1 MKWIGQHIWD
11 FVSRFRNDVYLE
23 DIADGTVASDKF
35 LGLDSNNKIV
45 KEAVSSGG
53 IAFDGSTANGVLT
66 YKNAD
71 EATVESTLLYDG
83 NTLEVGSAAGSGKDA
98 KFYTAG
104 TAAHIGIHWDA
115 DYETEGGLIG
125 GANNHGVDFKFFG
138 ETNGAF
144 CEWDMSNDRFTVVG
158 DTKIQAGQ
166 LIQDGNRDFTPTTDG
181 RALHIDTFT
190 ATDTNTSSSGTAAH
204 YRNFVIEAP
213 TVDSTNASVTTTN
226 ATNVYIKDAPIK
238 GTNQTLTN
246 AYALWVDDGVTRLD
260 GNVIALG
267 TIDLGNASDTTIARS
282 SAGVV
287 TIEGSTVVTNGASGT
302 NIVVLDCHSAY
313 LSTITA
319 ATWFFGNNAYGFGH
333 HIWNNVSHG
342 IESDSSTFTMSED
355 HNIVGR
361 LVPVALAKVSLKVS
375 ARPADGGTGNSTG
388 ETVNAC
394 IISADANAA
403 GTNTTWTVLAQGAAS
418 QVQGEYDSITCS
430 YTGSIA
436 DTKMLAV
443 GIGSAE
449 SSGVGTTNIRFT
461 YTLTGY
467 IA

>member
-35 LGLDSNNKIV
+35 LGLDSNNKVV
-45 KEAVSSGG
+45 KEAVSGGG
-53 IAFDGSTANGVLT
+53 IAFDGSTANGILT
-66 YKNAD
+66 YKDAD

-104 TAAHIGIHWDA
+104 TAAHVGIHWDA

-138 ETNGAF
+138 ETNGAY
-144 CEWDMSNDRFTVVG
+144 CEWDMSTDRFTVSG

-166 LIQDGNRDFTPTTDG
+166 LIQDGNRDFTPSADG
-181 RALHIDTFT
+181 RTLHVDTFT
-190 ATDTNTSSSGTAAH
+190 ATDTNTSGGGTVSQ
-204 YRNFVIEAP
+204 YRNIVFEAP
-213 TVDSTNASVTTTN
+213 TVDSTNAVTTTN
-226 ATNVYIKDAPIK
+226 AANVYIKDAPIK

-246 AYALWVDDGVTRLD
+246 VYALWVDAGITRLD
-260 GNVIALG
+260 GNVQAFG

-287 TIEGSTVVTNGASGT
+287 TIEGNTVVTSGSGGT
-302 NIVVLDCHSAY
+302 SIVVLDCNSAY

-355 HNIVGR
+355 YNIVGR

-375 ARPADGGTGNSTG
+375 ARPAGGGATG

-403 GTNTTWTVLAQGAAS
+403 GTNTTWTVLAQGAAT
-418 QVQGEYDSITCS
+418 QVQGEYDSITCT

-461 YTLTGY
+461 YTLTGH